1 MIKKKIKM
9 GVQGEEGIPICCCK
23 KTCTN
28 IFPVKSQTD
37 PSSSTV
43 HILLIY
49 NPFFVAV
56 DEKIVLSTQS
66 CHYSRTKGNHHK
78 SFIHCPLVAKDELNS
93 FYSHSA
99 TLADDVSKPDLSQ
112 QMWHNTCSQ
121 RNVSERT
128 KYLSMKVTLG
138 KSVHEVCAD

>member
-1 MIKKKIKM
+1 M
-9 GVQGEEGIPICCCK
+9 GVQGEEGIPICCCCCK

-56 DEKIVLSTQS
+56 DEKIVLSTQVVI
-66 CHYSRTKGNHHK
+66 TAEQKGTT
-78 SFIHCPLVAKDELNS
+78 I
-93 FYSHSA
+93 
-99 TLADDVSKPDLSQ
+99 
-112 QMWHNTCSQ
+112 
-121 RNVSERT
+121 
-128 KYLSMKVTLG
+128 KVLFT
-138 KSVHEVCAD
+138 AP

>member
-1 MIKKKIKM
+1 MIKKKRKN
-9 GVQGEEGIPICCCK
+9 GGAGGGGNPHLLQKKKKK

-78 SFIHCPLVAKDELNS
+78 K
-93 FYSHSA
+93 FYSLPPSG
-99 TLADDVSKPDLSQ
+99 
-112 QMWHNTCSQ
+112 Q
-121 RNVSERT
+121 RRT
-128 KYLSMKVTLG
+128 KLILFTFSNAG
-138 KSVHEVCAD
+138 

>member
-1 MIKKKIKM
+1 MIKNKRKM
-9 GVQGEEGIPICCCK
+9 GVQGEEGIPICCKKKRK

-49 NPFFVAV
+49 NSFFVAA

-78 SFIHCPLVAKDELNS
+78 FFIYCPLVAKDELNS

-112 QMWHNTCSQ
+112 PM
-121 RNVSERT
+121 
-128 KYLSMKVTLG
+128 
-138 KSVHEVCAD
+138 